1 LSVYQVVQKQR
12 NISDIDNEKSGSN
25 VTKRN
30 ANLHSKVFLSS
41 SVNHLLAYQK
51 NNNRAGK
58 GSLRSGVHFNFA
70 NIQTKLKVSQPDDIY
85 EQEADRI
92 ADQVMMHVSS
102 TETNIGIQDI
112 NDKKV
117 HRKCKSCKDE
127 EEKMKINMK
136 TSNEKVGN
144 LISDNIEDI
153 IGNTI
158 SQGGSALDP
167 STKEFMESHFGFDF
181 SRVRIHTD
189 ERAVESA
196 QVLNAMAYTVG
207 SDIVF
212 GDGQF
217 APATEK
223 GKKLLAHELT
233 HVVQQLKMPSLDV
246 PLRPMTK
253 IKPKINFEKTIQV
266 SISSPDNV
274 VYRQTDKNTLDEEAK
289 KIIEKA
295 NHTRP
300 IKERAEEAVQAII
313 NVYYPSYKSKSIVVE
328 YNEKEPGLSAS
339 PFKKGEKNKK
349 PIIYVGKY
357 FVENIDKFARRV
369 LQVGHELQHLDQY
382 ESGMTGEGKKDK
394 REFLAFYWEA
404 TEKEKAGTGIMSY
417 ATRRTL
423 IDTALGHYYCLDAKE
438 QPNFIDKRDKL
449 LKLREEINGKGG
461 NKPTPA
467 PTICKRQ

>member
-1 LSVYQVVQKQR
+1 
-12 NISDIDNEKSGSN
+12 
-25 VTKRN
+25 
-30 ANLHSKVFLSS
+30 
-41 SVNHLLAYQK
+41 
-51 NNNRAGK
+51 
-58 GSLRSGVHFNFA
+58 
-70 NIQTKLKVSQPDDIY
+70 
-85 EQEADRI
+85 
-92 ADQVMMHVSS
+92 
-102 TETNIGIQDI
+102 
-112 NDKKV
+112 
-117 HRKCKSCKDE
+117 
-127 EEKMKINMK
+127 
-136 TSNEKVGN
+136 
-144 LISDNIEDI
+144 
-153 IGNTI
+153 
-158 SQGGSALDP
+158 
-167 STKEFMESHFGFDF
+167 MESHLGFDF

-233 HVVQQLKMPSLDV
+233 HVVQQLMMPSQV
-246 PLRPMTK
+246 ITLRPMTK

-266 SISSPDNV
+266 SSMSGSDNV

-295 NHTRP
+295 KQTRP

-328 YNEKEPGLSAS
+328 YKEREPGLSAS

-369 LQVGHELQHLDQY
+369 LQVGHEFADILTNMKV
-382 ESGMTGEGKKDK
+382 G
-394 REFLAFYWEA
+394 
-404 TEKEKAGTGIMSY
+404 
-417 ATRRTL
+417 
-423 IDTALGHYYCLDAKE
+423 
-438 QPNFIDKRDKL
+438 
-449 LKLREEINGKGG
+449 
-461 NKPTPA
+461 
-467 PTICKRQ
+467 